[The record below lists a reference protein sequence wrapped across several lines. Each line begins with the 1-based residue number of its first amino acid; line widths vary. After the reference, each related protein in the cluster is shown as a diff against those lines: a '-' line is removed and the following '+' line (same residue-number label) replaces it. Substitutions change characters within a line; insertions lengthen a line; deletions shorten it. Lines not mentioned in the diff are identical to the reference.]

1 MISFPTAEGK
11 LVLGFAASR
20 ANALSPEMGNY
31 RFLHFAAHALIDNE
45 HPELSGIALSMV
57 DDKGKAQDGFLRSNQ
72 IFNLRL
78 SADLVVLSACRTAL
92 GKDFKGEGL
101 VGLTRGFM
109 YAGAPRVVASLWDIE
124 DKPTSELMVRF
135 YRHMLG
141 PEKLSPATDCEEP
154 KLSCVTIA
162 LASTILLG
170 RIRLAGGMEMN

>member
-1 MISFPTAEGK
+1 MQPRGLGELVDAGFPRLVSSMWEGKKILDLVPNDEGK

-101 VGLTRGFM
+101 VGLTRGSCTQ
-109 YAGAPRVVASLWDIE
+109 G
-124 DKPTSELMVRF
+124 
-135 YRHMLG
+135 HLG
-141 PEKLSPATDCEEP
+141 
-154 KLSCVTIA
+154 
-162 LASTILLG
+162 
-170 RIRLAGGMEMN
+170 